1 VPIVE
6 WSDFFVAT
14 AGAAAGLV
22 GLIIVAMS
30 VNIETIVNIPSM
42 PARAGTTIAS
52 LVVVVVS
59 AIAGLMPA
67 IAEPVYGVIVG
78 VVALAGLGFALDSS
92 VRIVRSG
99 PSVATSLVKSI
110 INILPMVTIAI
121 GGALLAAS
129 VDAGLYA
136 VAAGILAVFI
146 TSVLSAWV
154 LLVEIRR

>member
-1 VPIVE
+1 VSIAE

-67 IAEPVYGVIVG
+67 IPEPIYGVIVA

-92 VRIVRSG
+92 ARIIRSG
-99 PSVATSLVKSI
+99 SSVATSLVKSI
-110 INILPMVTIAI
+110 INILPMVTIAV
-121 GGALLAAS
+121 GGALLGAN
-129 VDAGLYA
+129 VGAGLYA